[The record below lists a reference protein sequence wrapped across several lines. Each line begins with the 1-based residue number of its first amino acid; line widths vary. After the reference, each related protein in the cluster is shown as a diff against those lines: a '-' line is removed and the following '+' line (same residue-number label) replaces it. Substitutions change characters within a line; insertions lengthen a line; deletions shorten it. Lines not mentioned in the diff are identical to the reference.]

1 MPEKAGVVA
10 LHPTSAARHS
20 RSESSFVFSCLM
32 VFTFLLFI
40 APQFIF
46 PDLLSLHLPTVV
58 GGLAVVAYVFDRISC
73 NRPLTVRGPAV
84 RLILSF
90 VALGV
95 LSIPF
100 SYWPRGSL
108 DSLLEDMSRA
118 LAICFLMANTIY
130 TARRMKLMVGS
141 MALWAII
148 MSATAIQE
156 FVGSIG
162 FAADFRIRTYGS
174 PLTTNAN
181 DLALTLNLVLALVAG
196 LYFATRQLL
205 PKLVLLATM
214 ILFASGVIVTFSRGG
229 FLTLATI
236 VAFLALREV
245 RGKTPGRMVVFVMLV
260 LLLSFLI
267 PSGYTDRL
275 YSMIDFSYD
284 PVGSAPERWKGN
296 GRALRIMLEH
306 PLFGVGFN
314 MDTLATV
321 EKGGGWIDTHN
332 AYLKVGA
339 GLGIPGLVVYLL
351 LIWHVFK
358 AIREGQRELH
368 GFPDARELLALGRG
382 VEVALLAYSVAAFFH
397 SVPFH
402 LYFYYVA
409 GFAIAFREMARRF
422 ALQAQQQ
429 MRPA

>member
-118 LAICFLMANTIY
+118 LAIFFLMANTIN

-245 RGKTPGRMVVFVMLV
+245 RGKT
-260 LLLSFLI
+260 
-267 PSGYTDRL
+267 
-275 YSMIDFSYD
+275 
-284 PVGSAPERWKGN
+284 
-296 GRALRIMLEH
+296 
-306 PLFGVGFN
+306 
-314 MDTLATV
+314 LATV